1 MIRIDIPAGRR
12 GRYRLAGHWRDR
24 FVDDYLAEAARARPD
39 VAAVT
44 DGVTTLTYGEL
55 ERSVR
60 SVAAGLARLGV
71 EQGEA
76 VSWQLP
82 NWHEAVVLHHA
93 VLRLGAVSNPIVPI
107 YRQREVGYI
116 LAQARSRVVVV
127 PEAFRG
133 FDYPAMIAQVRPEL
147 PCLRH
152 VVVAR
157 SAGGAALPFEEL
169 LDGDP
174 GSAGGDPRRGR
185 PDPADVHLRHHS
197 GPEGRAAHP

>member
-1 MIRIDIPAGRR
+1 M
-12 GRYRLAGHWRDR
+12 
-24 FVDDYLAEAARARPD
+24 
-39 VAAVT
+39 AAVT

-133 FDYPAMIAQVRPEL
+133 FDYPAMIAQLRPEL

-157 SAGGAALPFEEL
+157 SAAGAARAVRGAARRRSGLR
-169 LDGDP
+169 P
-174 GSAGGDPRRGR
+174 GRR
-185 PDPADVHLRHHS
+185 
-197 GPEGRAAHP
+197 RAARTTPSC